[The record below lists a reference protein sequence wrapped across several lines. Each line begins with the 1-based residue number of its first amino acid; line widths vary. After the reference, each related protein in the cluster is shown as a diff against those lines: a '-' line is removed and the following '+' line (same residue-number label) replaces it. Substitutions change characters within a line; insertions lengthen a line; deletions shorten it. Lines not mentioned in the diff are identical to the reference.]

1 MRNIPHSQTLNM
13 LMKNNTTFY
22 LKGGRTFSSKIPNAH
37 SIHALGTS
45 RLVNLMLTGQD
56 GKI

>member
-22 LKGGRTFSSKIPNAH
+22 LKGSRTFSSRIPSAH
-37 SIHALGTS
+37 NIHVLGTS

-56 GKI
+56 DKI